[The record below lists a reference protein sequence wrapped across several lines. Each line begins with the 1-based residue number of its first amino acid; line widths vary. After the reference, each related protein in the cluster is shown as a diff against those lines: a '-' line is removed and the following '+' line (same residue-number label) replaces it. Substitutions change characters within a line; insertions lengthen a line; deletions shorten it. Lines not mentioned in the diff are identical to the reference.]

1 MNYYK
6 LIWKNNFI
14 LAIFYT
20 MVFFIV
26 TYSSS
31 VMIAKKDYDKRAESN
46 VKIFSDNMSVSIRH
60 AQDVSIILHDNEA
73 VKNYIARDTPIAEDK
88 LILSKYLSSTIS
100 AMPNANGTVGI
111 TNMASNHIVSKYS
124 TMNFDFFCQ
133 SIGLSIDSAK
143 GIAARLEKNK
153 SENVAAIISSK
164 KDENYLTIIHYDD
177 TSFDRAYYIYFTFIL
192 DTMIGENKASG
203 IYVLTM
209 NDSIVYSSGNQDT
222 DIAKLLYGSENLHYK
237 RVNSIV
243 EETDAYGKFMCWYL
257 IPRSIYFY
265 NINRFITWVV
275 LLAFFIFF
283 ISFLIIQYMVRKIY
297 APVNSVMDVIKDLNM
312 MQGENEFEA
321 IRRTIMTYHQ
331 KTKNLIHI
339 LDNYKIPMREKF
351 FKDTV
356 QGLISTEKI
365 KQGISEYSVK
375 SDSSEEFV
383 VIIFKYTNFL
393 EVTENITDNGI
404 YLLKQSLREIF
415 KNAFSTYNFYEYFE
429 RDQSSHFIIVSVKNE
444 DKLKRNIVEAVS
456 AVENELDISI
466 FAVVGFSEKK
476 FEEIQ
481 NSYKSAERVMH
492 KNYSE
497 SRSMIV
503 FAHAYENK
511 HADMIDFD
519 SDTDKELLKYTLKC
533 DREKVYECISEITS
547 TNFFNGSITKE
558 KHTQLIMM
566 FSVSIFRI
574 LSAIGK
580 TIEEI
585 FGEGTVMYL
594 ELHDEKTEREFYAKV
609 CSIFNLI
616 IDNIGKHIKTVAEN
630 ESNKMLEYIHNN
642 YTKDISLIDL
652 AEYLKR
658 STSYVSKEFKKCFGE
673 NFKDYLARYR
683 IEAAKELLEEKNL
696 NIADIAIAVGY
707 NSANV
712 FNRAFRKYLGI
723 TPSQYKE
730 TR

>member
-20 MVFFIV
+20 IVFFVV

-31 VMIAKKDYDKRAESN
+31 VVIAKKDYDKRAESN
-46 VKIFSDNMSVSIRH
+46 VKIFSDNISVAIRH
-60 AQDVSIILHDNEA
+60 TQDVSVILHDNET
-73 VKNYIARDTPIAEDK
+73 VKNYITSDTPTAEDK
-88 LILSKYLSSTIS
+88 LRLSKYLSGTIS
-100 AMPNANGTVGI
+100 VMPNANGIVGI
-111 TNMASNHIVSKYS
+111 TNMTSNHIVSKYN

-164 KDENYLTIIHYDD
+164 KDENYLTIIQYDD
-177 TSFDRAYYIYFTFIL
+177 TSFDRSYYIYFTFVL

-203 IYVLTM
+203 IYALTM
-209 NDSIVYSSGNQDT
+209 NDSIVYFSGNQDV
-222 DIAKLLYGSENLHYK
+222 DMAKLLYGSGNLSCK
-237 RVNSIV
+237 RVNRFV

-275 LLAFFIFF
+275 FLAFFIFF
-283 ISFLIIQYMVRKIY
+283 ISFLIIQRMVRRIY
-297 APVNSVMDVIKDLNM
+297 APVNSVMDVIKDFDM
-312 MQGENEFEA
+312 MQGENEFET
-321 IRRTIMTYHQ
+321 IRRTIMMYDQ

-351 FKDTV
+351 FRDTV
-356 QGLISTEKI
+356 QELISTEKVR
-365 KQGISEYSVK
+365 QGISEYSVK
-375 SDSSEEFV
+375 SGNGEKFV

-393 EVTENITDNGI
+393 DVTGSITDNGI
-404 YLLKQSLREIF
+404 YLLKQSIRKIF
-415 KNAFSTYNFYEYFE
+415 KNIFSSYNFYEYFE

-444 DKLKRNIVEAVS
+444 DKLKRDVIEAVS
-456 AVENELDISI
+456 AVENELDVSI
-466 FAVVGFSEKK
+466 FAVVGFSEKE
-476 FEEIQ
+476 FEEIH
-481 NSYKSAERVMH
+481 NSYRSAERVML

-503 FAHAYENK
+503 FAYAYENN

-519 SDTDKELLKYTLKC
+519 GDTDKELLKHTLKC
-533 DREKVYECISEITS
+533 DREEVYECISEIIAM
-547 TNFFNGSITKE
+547 NFFDGSITKE

-580 TIEEI
+580 TIEEV

-594 ELHDEKTEREFYAKV
+594 ELHDEKTEKEFCAKI
-609 CSIFNLI
+609 CGIFDLI
-616 IDNIGKHIKTVAEN
+616 IDNIDKHIKIAGEN
-630 ESNKMLEYIHNN
+630 ESNEMLEYIHNN
-642 YTKDISLIDL
+642 YMNDISLMDL
-652 AEYLKR
+652 AEYSNR
-658 STSYVSKEFKKCFGE
+658 STSYVSKAFKKSFGE

-683 IEAAKELLEEKNL
+683 IEAAKILLEDKNL
-696 NIADIAIAVGY
+696 NIADIAIAVGF

-712 FNRAFRKYLGI
+712 FNRAFRKCLGI